1 MEKTDI
7 KKETVIMRCHKRRRR
22 RRKRRGRRR
31 EEKGRERKEKQQQ
44 RKSWEYISVESTCN
58 F

>member
-22 RRKRRGRRR
+22 RKRRGRRR
-31 EEKGRERKEKQQQ
+31 EEKERERKEKQQQ